1 MYLYAIMNL
10 NFSNKGGDN
19 LLTGKQRAYLK
30 SMANTM
36 DPLFQIGKNG
46 VTENFVEQLKEAL
59 ETREL
64 IKIKVLN
71 NSLLNASD
79 VAKELCERADAEF
92 VQSIGSKIVVYKE
105 SEENKNI
112 ELPK

>member
-1 MYLYAIMNL
+1 M
-10 NFSNKGGDN
+10 
-19 LLTGKQRAYLK
+19 LTGKQRSYLK
-30 SMANTM
+30 SMANKM

-46 VTENFVEQLKEAL
+46 ITENFVEQVKEAL

-71 NSLLNASD
+71 NSMLEADD
-79 VAKELCERADAEF
+79 VSKELCQRAEAEF
-92 VQSIGSKIVVYKE
+92 VQSIGNKIVIYKE
-105 SEENKNI
+105 SEENKEI

>member
-1 MYLYAIMNL
+1 M
-10 NFSNKGGDN
+10 
-19 LLTGKQRAYLK
+19 LTGKQRAYLK
-30 SMANTM
+30 SMANKM

-71 NSLLNASD
+71 NSMLEAD
-79 VAKELCERADAEF
+79 EVVKELCQRAEAEF
-92 VQSIGSKIVVYKE
+92 VQSIGNKVVIYKE
-105 SEENKNI
+105 SEENKQIN
-112 ELPK
+112 LPK

>member
-1 MYLYAIMNL
+1 
-10 NFSNKGGDN
+10 
-19 LLTGKQRAYLK
+19 LLTGKQRSFLK
-30 SMANTM
+30 GMANTM

-59 ETREL
+59 EAREL

-71 NSLLNASD
+71 NSLLDAED
-79 VAKELCERADAEF
+79 VAKELCDRAGCEF

-105 SEENKNI
+105 SEENKEI
-112 ELPK
+112 KLPK